1 MHALAIA
8 SVVFACLF
16 GSALLG
22 MFLRGSLPADH
33 LSADSKDVVKL
44 AMGLVAT
51 MAALV
56 LGLLTA
62 SAKSSFDTQNSE
74 VQQSAAQ
81 IILLDRTLA
90 QYGPETRDV
99 RELLRRA
106 VAFRLAL
113 TWPEDGSGTRRST
126 APRRHRPS
134 RSSRTSIRALA
145 PQNDA
150 QRALQSRALQ
160 ITDDLL
166 ETRWLIFAQ
175 AGNSLPVPFLVV
187 LVFWLAVLF
196 ASFGLFAPRNATVI
210 AALLLCA
217 LAVSGS
223 TFLILE
229 MSQPLGGLLKISSAP
244 LRYALAHLG
253 Q

>member
-1 MHALAIA
+1 MQSTAIA
-8 SVVFACLF
+8 AVVFACLF
-16 GSALLG
+16 GGALLG
-22 MFLRGSLPADH
+22 MFLRAILPAEH

-74 VQQSAAQ
+74 VQQSSAQ
-81 IILLDRTLA
+81 VIVLDRALA

-106 VAFRLAL
+106 IAFRLAL
-113 TWPEDGSGTRRST
+113 TWPEDRSQAGTFV
-126 APRRHRPS
+126 
-134 RSSRTSIRALA
+134 TSETTPTVEAIEGGIRALA
-145 PQNDA
+145 PQNDVQRGQQA
-150 QRALQSRALQ
+150 RALAISGA
-160 ITDDLL
+160 LL

-175 AGNSLPVPFLVV
+175 ANHSLPVPFLVV
-187 LVFWLAVLF
+187 LIFWLTLLF
-196 ASFGLFAPRNATVI
+196 VSFGLFAPRNATVI
-210 AALLLCA
+210 VALLLCA
-217 LAVSGS
+217 LAVAGS

-229 MSQPLGGLLKISSAP
+229 MNQPMEGLIKISSAP
-244 LRYALAHLG
+244 LRFALSQLG
-253 Q
+253 K